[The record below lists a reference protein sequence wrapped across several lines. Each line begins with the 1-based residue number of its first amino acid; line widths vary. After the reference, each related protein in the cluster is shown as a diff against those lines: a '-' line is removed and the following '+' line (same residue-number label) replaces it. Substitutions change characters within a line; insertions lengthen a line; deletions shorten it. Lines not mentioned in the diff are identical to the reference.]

1 MNTRS
6 FPVIRIFQDESGVSH
21 FEDGDVET
29 RSSGAIGFL
38 SEEIPD
44 ATIILRVTE
53 ADYDY
58 DWHPTPARQL
68 IAMMTGAIEITVG
81 DGETRTIRAGET
93 LFLED
98 VAPPGHKTRNAGETP
113 RYSIF
118 IQTDAP
124 IPYRR
129 RNAE

>member
-1 MNTRS
+1 MDMRS
-6 FPVIRIFQDESGVSH
+6 FPVVRIFQDESGVSH
-21 FEDGDVET
+21 FEDGEVET
-29 RSSGAIGFL
+29 RASGPIGFL
-38 SEEIPD
+38 SDQIPD
-44 ATIILRVTE
+44 ATIVLRVTE

-58 DWHPTPARQL
+58 DWHPTPARQF
-68 IAMMTGAIEITVG
+68 IAMMTGAIEVTVG

-98 VAPPGHKTRNAGETP
+98 LDPPGHKTRNVGDTP

-129 RNAE
+129 RSSK